1 MRRFLRFACV
11 GLALIG
17 VVTAASA
24 QAAGNTKPYSANVR
38 VESAVTPNKFRLTL
52 TNDPKAQ
59 QALGSANFTLP
70 ANFTAPDGVSAIS
83 NVSTSNPAVSFN
95 ISVLSN
101 VVQFRA
107 VSSSTAL
114 VAGATISAD
123 VTVTLPDSSGCTSAA
138 WGVQAKQSNDF
149 SGAPGNFMA
158 LNPAS
163 DLTPLG
169 SFTFAPIGTTVSG
182 VFVPQVLIGDRT
194 FAIGVNALD
203 TCGHLDQDYSGATAA
218 RTTSQVPTRLQNVT
232 FTALNFSGG
241 TGSGSANISQANVEA
256 GDTITVTDD
265 NGSGI
270 SGVSTSSGDP
280 AHPNSPFDVVQT
292 ICTGAGTVCVWHNNN
307 NSINANSTVPG
318 DTNASL
324 GFGFR
329 SQNSISSTT
338 CDGGSRALLGDVV
351 DINPHNYGSSYQVT
365 IVYSKSVTGNGA
377 ASSFRFCLSEDDTQ
391 SWTSLPTCS
400 ASITTKC
407 IVSQGRVSGGA
418 LQFMLLLPPGDPWG
432 GVG

>member
-1 MRRFLRFACV
+1 MRRFLRFGMA
-11 GLALIG
+11 GLVLAGVIAAAAYAVPSTKNYTATVRVTDATAATNALNTFTVTLANDKKSNQTFG
-17 VVTAASA
+17 SANVKLPTGFSATAASTGRSGWTA
-24 QAAGNTKPYSANVR
+24 TPAGNV
-38 VESAVTPNKFRLTL
+38 VELR
-52 TNDPKAQ
+52 
-59 QALGSANFTLP
+59 
-70 ANFTAPDGVSAIS
+70 
-83 NVSTSNPAVSFN
+83 STSNAVAPNDS
-95 ISVLSN
+95 I
-101 VVQFRA
+101 VV
-107 VSSSTAL
+107 S
-114 VAGATISAD
+114 
-123 VTVTLPDSSGCTSAA
+123 VTVDSASMVGCGDARWDVSI
-138 WGVQAKQSNDF
+138 KQSNDF
-149 SGAPGNFMA
+149 NGTNNSFTRLAAGT
-158 LNPAS
+158 

-232 FTALNFSGG
+232 FTALTFSGG
-241 TGSGSANISQANVEA
+241 VGSGSANISQANVEA
-256 GDTITVTDD
+256 GDTITVTDN

-270 SGVSTSSGDP
+270 SGVSTTSGDP
-280 AHPNSPFDVVQT
+280 ANPNSPFDVVQT

-318 DTNASL
+318 DTHASL

-338 CDGGSRALLGDVV
+338 CDGSRALLGDVV

-365 IVYSKSVTGNGA
+365 IVYSKSVTGTGA
-377 ASSFRFCLSEDDTQ
+377 ASSFHFCLSEDDTQ
-391 SWTSLPTCS
+391 SWTSLPLCS
-400 ASITTKC
+400 ASITAKC
-407 IVSQGRVSGGA
+407 IVSQGRVNGGA
-418 LQFMLLLPPGDPWG
+418 LQFILLLPPGDPWG